1 MSTLS
6 CGTRLINATLYALVG
21 LSLMVTGCSSTSKI
35 AHNAKGSVALEEIM
49 DWSFEAS
56 HPAIIDQTTILK
68 IVKGVYFAEDQNGS
82 RMSAA
87 GSKPMRVF
95 SDEDAEFL
103 APLLAQGLSKAKPEQ
118 LVVFRVSSS
127 AGSGSEPTAGSIYV
141 QQSAIH
147 FTISKGAG
155 ATTFV
160 PESAARA
167 EQAPPYAAGG
177 RAGVIAQVIDYH
189 ALAKA
194 SLPEALPVAKTAT
207 PTATGSRMAVPAAM
221 ATFEAAGP
229 AELQVQLTRAKD
241 MLSKKETEIKVLR
254 KESDWMNRELR
265 DRGHRSA
272 GDQFHCAGRSVLCD
286 RCRADAEPSRVRRSC
301 TPDTPPLCKT
311 IQR

>member
-6 CGTRLINATLYALVG
+6 PGTRLINATLYALVG

-35 AHNAKGSVALEEIM
+35 AHNAKGSVSLEEIM

-189 ALAKA
+189 ALAQA
-194 SLPEALPVAKTAT
+194 PMPAALPVAKTAT
-207 PTATGSRMAVPAAM
+207 APATSSRMAVPAAM
-221 ATFEAAGP
+221 ATIEGQGP

-254 KESDWMNRELR
+254 KESDWMKRELR
-265 DRGHRSA
+265 DRDEEIKA
-272 GDQFHCAGRSVLCD
+272 LKATVK
-286 RCRADAEPSRVRRSC
+286 APKKKKAEAYR
-301 TPDTPPLCKT
+301 TP
-311 IQR
+311 

>member
-6 CGTRLINATLYALVG
+6 PGTRLINTTLYALVG

-35 AHNAKGSVALEEIM
+35 AHNAKGSVSLEEIM

-68 IVKGVYFAEDQNGS
+68 IVKGVYSAEDQHGS

-155 ATTFV
+155 VTTFV
-160 PESAARA
+160 PESAAQQS
-167 EQAPPYAAGG
+167 QAPPYAAGG
-177 RAGVIAQVIDYH
+177 RAGVIAQIIDYH
-189 ALAKA
+189 ALAQA
-194 SLPEALPVAKTAT
+194 PMPAALPVAKTAT
-207 PTATGSRMAVPAAM
+207 APTTSSRMAVPAAM
-221 ATFEAAGP
+221 ATIEGEGP
-229 AELQVQLTRAKD
+229 AEMQVQLNRAKD
-241 MLSKKETEIKVLR
+241 MLAKKETEVKVLR
-254 KESDWMNRELR
+254 KESDWMKRELR
-265 DRGHRSA
+265 NRDEEIKA
-272 GDQFHCAGRSVLCD
+272 LKATVKVPPKKKK
-286 RCRADAEPSRVRRSC
+286 AEAYR
-301 TPDTPPLCKT
+301 TP
-311 IQR
+311 

>member
-6 CGTRLINATLYALVG
+6 PGTRLINATLYALVG

-35 AHNAKGSVALEEIM
+35 AHNAKGSVSLEEIM

-68 IVKGVYFAEDQNGS
+68 IVKGVYSAEDQHGS

-189 ALAKA
+189 ALAQA
-194 SLPEALPVAKTAT
+194 PMPAAVPVAKTGTAPAT
-207 PTATGSRMAVPAAM
+207 SSRMAVPAAM
-221 ATFEAAGP
+221 ATIQGEGP
-229 AELQVQLTRAKD
+229 AEMQVQLNRAKD
-241 MLSKKETEIKVLR
+241 MLVKKETEIKVLR
-254 KESDWMNRELR
+254 KESDWMKRELR
-265 DRGHRSA
+265 DRDEEIKALKATVKVPPKKKKAQAYR
-272 GDQFHCAGRSVLCD
+272 
-286 RCRADAEPSRVRRSC
+286 
-301 TPDTPPLCKT
+301 TP
-311 IQR
+311 

>member
-6 CGTRLINATLYALVG
+6 PGIRLINATLYVLVG

-35 AHNAKGSVALEEIM
+35 AHNAKGTVALEEIM

-68 IVKGVYFAEDQNGS
+68 IVKGVYFAEDKNGS

-147 FTISKGAG
+147 FTVSKGAG
-155 ATTFV
+155 ATTFM

-177 RAGVIAQVIDYH
+177 RAGVTVQVIDYH
-189 ALAKA
+189 ALAQA
-194 SLPEALPVAKTAT
+194 PMPPALPMIAKTSAA
-207 PTATGSRMAVPAAM
+207 PATGSRVAVPAAI
-221 ATFEAAGP
+221 ATIEGEGP
-229 AELQVQLTRAKD
+229 PEMQVQLNRAKD
-241 MLSKKETEIKVLR
+241 MLAKKDTEIRVLR
-254 KESDWMNRELR
+254 KESDWMKRELR
-265 DRGHRSA
+265 DR
-272 GDQFHCAGRSVLCD
+272 DEEI
-286 RCRADAEPSRVRRSC
+286 RALKATVKVPPKKKKAEAYR
-301 TPDTPPLCKT
+301 TP
-311 IQR
+311 